1 VGRRYRAYIRWYFI
15 YTQVPNPSLNLFG
28 ILVTKFD
35 ARTTLAQTTIETI
48 RRAGLPLL
56 EPPIRICV
64 DIIRAQMQRVPITAL
79 APESTAAMDY
89 AGLSSYLLQP
99 RVKKHPK
106 ELGMRRINGGK
117 A

>member
-1 VGRRYRAYIRWYFI
+1 M
-15 YTQVPNPSLNLFG
+15 
-28 ILVTKFD
+28 TKFD

-48 RRAGLPLL
+48 RKAGLPLL

-89 AGLSSYLLQP
+89 ARTGELSPSSSCDEATQSGP
-99 RVKKHPK
+99 PASR
-106 ELGMRRINGGK
+106 
-117 A
+117 